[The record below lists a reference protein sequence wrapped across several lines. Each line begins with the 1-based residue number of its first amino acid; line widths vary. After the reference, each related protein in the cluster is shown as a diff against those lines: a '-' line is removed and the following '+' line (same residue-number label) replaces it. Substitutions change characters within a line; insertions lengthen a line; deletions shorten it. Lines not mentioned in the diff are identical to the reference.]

1 MPRFSPNCLVDL
13 SFHPE
18 TQTTVLE
25 ISKDVTR
32 SGVSNPPAASD
43 TGNNSSSNNIT
54 FAEKTVPV
62 HQHHAPK
69 AEKFSCSATIIDSS
83 HGLILSHGC
92 LLTPLLTSNSTKYRI
107 QRSTT
112 EANFVLFDDEPKA
125 DVGEYTL
132 QVLLNELAPSQK
144 DGNDAKN
151 LKRFPARPVIAWDCP
166 SLINV
171 LHTFFPSSDGWRF
184 VDDAHSVS
192 MTTDERKD
200 YLNYDEQ
207 SIQPIPSKSETA
219 LTANDLMTWFVLLKI
234 ECWENCRTDP
244 VKILPSSRLIQGQ
257 SLITIATPFA
267 SICPM
272 VFFNS
277 QSSGIVSN
285 VAGNNNTLIMTDAR
299 CLPGTEGGAVYTK
312 ISSTEVEHRYLTGLI
327 VAPLC
332 WKSNEWIGLTLVC
345 SISEI
350 LHVLNQI
357 LKTTRL
363 KRFLQNIDTS
373 EIFYK
378 CITHSKQSYG
388 FGVSEAIKRV
398 VLVQAGSVWG
408 SGILVGN
415 DTILTCRH
423 VISGARNGI
432 VQVRFDYPSMH
443 WVRADVI
450 FTTSDLSA
458 FDIAVLRMQKI
469 HKSRLSD
476 LKIATQC
483 TKGSDI
489 CVVGHALFPRELSK
503 QPSVTY
509 GILSNIVIV
518 KDKPVLL
525 QSTCAVHSGASG
537 GPLLSAKTGEL
548 IGIVASNSKDTVS
561 GASFPHINF
570 SIPMAMVQE
579 TFANFLRT
587 GDVKLLDSWNIHDS
601 RIQKIWKLQD
611 SLSSYKH
618 ADFLNSRL

>member
-125 DVGEYTL
+125 DV
-132 QVLLNELAPSQK
+132 
-144 DGNDAKN
+144 
-151 LKRFPARPVIAWDCP
+151 
-166 SLINV
+166 
-171 LHTFFPSSDGWRF
+171 
-184 VDDAHSVS
+184 
-192 MTTDERKD
+192 DERKD

-312 ISSTEVEHRYLTGLI
+312 ISSTESRYLTGLI